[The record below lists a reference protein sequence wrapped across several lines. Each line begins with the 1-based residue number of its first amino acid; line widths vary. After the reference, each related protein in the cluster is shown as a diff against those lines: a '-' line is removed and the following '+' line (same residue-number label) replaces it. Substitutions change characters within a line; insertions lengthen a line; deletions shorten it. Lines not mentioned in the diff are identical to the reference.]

1 MTVPHVAL
9 IRGINVGTAK
19 RVAMADLRAMVQ
31 GLGYRDVRTLLNS
44 GNVVFTVPPGAKG
57 DPGARIEEG
66 MTRRLKV
73 SARAV
78 AISGAELAA
87 VLKANPLAKVATNPS
102 RYMVAFLANP
112 ADRRLLVPLTKQEWT
127 PDTLALGKRVAYIWC
142 ANGLL
147 ESRAVEAVGR
157 VLKDAVTI
165 RNWATVTKLHALVS
179 ASVQAPAP

>member
-1 MTVPHVAL
+1 MEDTTRYVAL

-19 RVAMADLRAMVQ
+19 RVAMADLRAMVE
-31 GLGYRDVRTLLNS
+31 GFGYRDVSTLLNS
-44 GNVVFTVPPGAKG
+44 GNIAFTVPPGAKG
-57 DPGARIEEG
+57 EPGPRIEEG
-66 MTRRLKV
+66 MTKRLKV
-73 SARAV
+73 SARVVVLTA
-78 AISGAELAA
+78 AELAA
-87 VLKANPLAKVATNPS
+87 VVKSNPLAKVATNPS

-112 ADRRLLVPLTKQEWT
+112 ADRRRLVPLTRQDWT

-165 RNWATVTKLHALVS
+165 RNWATVTKLHDVAT
-179 ASVQAPAP
+179 PPM